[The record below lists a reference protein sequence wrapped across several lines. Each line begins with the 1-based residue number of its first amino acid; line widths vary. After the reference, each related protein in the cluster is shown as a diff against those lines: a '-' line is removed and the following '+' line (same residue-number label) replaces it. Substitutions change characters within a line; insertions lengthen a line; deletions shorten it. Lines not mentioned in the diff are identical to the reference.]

1 MDRRRWRRDALSKAI
16 YFFSDFFMK
25 EERREERKRNT
36 IPFSLS
42 QHTDKKSEP
51 KHVTATST
59 QVGLDVG
66 MKEWTGRDGELS
78 L

>member
-1 MDRRRWRRDALSKAI
+1 
-16 YFFSDFFMK
+16 MK
-25 EERREERKRNT
+25 EERRGGRKRNT